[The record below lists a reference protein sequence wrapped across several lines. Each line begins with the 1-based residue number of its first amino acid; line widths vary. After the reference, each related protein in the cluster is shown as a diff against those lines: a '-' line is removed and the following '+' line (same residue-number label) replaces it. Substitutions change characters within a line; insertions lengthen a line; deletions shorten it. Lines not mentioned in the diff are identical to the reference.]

1 MGSVD
6 CLFSICTAIVTL
18 PLLAFALIMIFT
30 WRQAKISLAISLTC
44 STISLI
50 LAWYLFITVRDVSLA
65 HPIIRQ
71 VEWLVSSEGFKIP
84 FGFLLDPVSL
94 LMLVIVATIS
104 WLIQVYSIGYMEG
117 DPGFARFYAD
127 LSLFGMA
134 MLSLVSA
141 NALLQLF
148 ISWEL
153 VGLASYL
160 LIGFWYEKFSASE
173 AGKKAFVVTRF
184 GDIGFFMGLAF
195 LTIYFGT
202 LDITAVN
209 LAGLK
214 NTMPQWLLTTSSLLI
229 FCGVAGKSAQF
240 PIHVWLPDAMEGP
253 TPVSALLHSATMVAA
268 GVYLITRLF
277 PFFAASPTTC
287 SVILAIATITLLLSS
302 TIGMV
307 ARDIKQVWAYSTIS
321 QLGFMAMG
329 LAAAG
334 LIGGNFFP
342 GYYHLTTHAAFKA
355 LLFLCAGVFIHHF
368 GTNDFFVMSK
378 LGGRKLLIPMVTVT
392 IGALALAGIFPFS
405 GFFSKEAIMGVLWS
419 LPSKLWVGFGI
430 FGAFLTAYYTF
441 RVIFVLLFPRPDHHK
456 AWGEYYEVPA
466 SAHGHGTA
474 HSHGHGPHGD
484 FSHDDAHAHK
494 DTPPGHQHDE
504 ALDPHGHGGE
514 GGHGVPWVMSL
525 PLIVLAGFTLV
536 LGFLQGRLQGYLLGE
551 HHPHELN
558 TTLMVLA
565 VGAALT
571 GIGMAWRDWGAK
583 GATWQGFIRNFPA
596 LENFFIKKWYMDD
609 FWRWFLDTV
618 IYGFFSKWF
627 TYNDRRVVDGGVDAV
642 AFSCSGGGRI
652 LSFLQT
658 AFLQYNL
665 LFMVLVL
672 AGLGIYLLMGL

>member
-1 MGSVD
+1 
-6 CLFSICTAIVTL
+6 
-18 PLLAFALIMIFT
+18 
-30 WRQAKISLAISLTC
+30 
-44 STISLI
+44 
-50 LAWYLFITVRDVSLA
+50 
-65 HPIIRQ
+65 
-71 VEWLVSSEGFKIP
+71 
-84 FGFLLDPVSL
+84 
-94 LMLVIVATIS
+94 
-104 WLIQVYSIGYMEG
+104 
-117 DPGFARFYAD
+117 
-127 LSLFGMA
+127 
-134 MLSLVSA
+134 
-141 NALLQLF
+141 
-148 ISWEL
+148 
-153 VGLASYL
+153 
-160 LIGFWYEKFSASE
+160 
-173 AGKKAFVVTRF
+173 
-184 GDIGFFMGLAF
+184 
-195 LTIYFGT
+195 
-202 LDITAVN
+202 
-209 LAGLK
+209 
-214 NTMPQWLLTTSSLLI
+214 MPQWLLTTSSLLI

-287 SVILAIATITLLLSS
+287 SVILAIATLTMLLSS

-321 QLGFMAMG
+321 QLGLMAMA

-334 LIGGNFFP
+334 LVGDSLFA

-378 LGGRKLLIPMVTVT
+378 EGGRKLLIPMVTVT

-405 GFFSKEAIMGVLWS
+405 GFFSKEAVMGVLWS
-419 LPSKLWVGFGI
+419 LPSKFWVGLAL

-441 RVIFVLLFPRPDHHK
+441 RVIFVMLFPRPDDHK
-456 AWGEYYEVPA
+456 AWEEYYEVPA
-466 SAHGHGTA
+466 SAHGHGAA

-484 FSHDDAHAHK
+484 FSHDDAHEH
-494 DTPPGHQHDE
+494 GHDAEGHSHDD
-504 ALDPHGHGGE
+504 AHGHGDGH
-514 GGHGVPWVMSL
+514 HGVPWVMSF

-536 LGFLQGRLQGYLLGE
+536 LGFLEGSLQKFLLGE
-551 HHPHELN
+551 VHHHELN
-558 TTLMVLA
+558 LTLLVLA
-565 VGAALT
+565 VGAALL
-571 GIGMAWRDWGAK
+571 GIGLAWKDWGAK

-596 LENFFIKKWYMDD
+596 LENFFIEKWYMDH

-642 AFSCSGGGRI
+642 AFSCAGGGRL

>member
-6 CLFSICTAIVTL
+6 SIFLMCTAIVTL
-18 PLLAFALIMIFT
+18 PLLAFGIIMIFT
-30 WRQAKISLAISLTC
+30 WRKPKVSLAISLVC
-44 STISLI
+44 STIPLI
-50 LAWYLFITVRDVSLA
+50 LAWYLFLTLREVSLA
-65 HPIIRQ
+65 QPIIRQ
-71 VEWLVSSEGFKIP
+71 VEWLVSSEGFTVP

-94 LMLVIVATIS
+94 LMLAIVATIA
-104 WLIQVYSIGYMEG
+104 WLIQIYSIGYMEG
-117 DPGFARFYAD
+117 DPGFARYYAD
-127 LSLFGMA
+127 LSLFGMS

-141 NALLQLF
+141 NGLLQLF

-153 VGLASYL
+153 VGLSSYL

-195 LTIYFGT
+195 LVIYFGT
-202 LDITAVN
+202 LDINAVN
-209 LAGLK
+209 MAAVK
-214 NTMPQWLLTTSSLLI
+214 QTMPPWLLTTATLLV

-277 PFFAASPTTC
+277 PFFAASPTTLT
-287 SVILAIATITLLLSS
+287 VILVLATITLILSS

-334 LIGGNFFP
+334 LAGGSFFA

-378 LGGRKLLIPMVTVT
+378 EGGRKLRIPMVTVT

-405 GFFSKEAIMGVLWS
+405 GFFSKEAIMGVLWG
-419 LPSKLWVGFGI
+419 LPNKLWVGLAL

-441 RVIFVLLFPRPDHHK
+441 RVIFVLLFPRPDDHK
-456 AWGEYYEVPA
+456 AWEEYQREEP
-466 SAHGHGTA
+466 AHGHGHA
-474 HSHGHGPHGD
+474 
-484 FSHDDAHAHK
+484 DDEH
-494 DTPPGHQHDE
+494 
-504 ALDPHGHGGE
+504 
-514 GGHGVPWVMSL
+514 HGVPWVMAL
-525 PLIVLAGFTLV
+525 PLLVLAGFTLV
-536 LGFLQGRLQGYLLGE
+536 LGFLMGPLEGYLLGE
-551 HHPHELN
+551 HHPHEMNYL
-558 TTLMVLA
+558 LLVLA
-565 VGAALT
+565 VSAALL
-571 GIGMAWRDWGAK
+571 GIGLAWLDWGAK
-583 GATWQGFIRNFPA
+583 TAQWQGFIRNFPA
-596 LENFFIKKWYMDD
+596 LENFFIQKWYMDH
-609 FWRWFLDTV
+609 FWRWFLNAF
-618 IYGFFSKWF
+618 IYGLFSRWF

-642 AFSCSGGGRI
+642 AFSCQGSGRL